1 MVPKGGFKR
10 RVRELWGLFGWLW
23 GSSKEGTGSCGHLY
37 MGSKCMCEGWVRAW
51 PRKDDLCFLLFL
63 TVAWWQYRAG
73 NKTECFISAVGGDM
87 YTVHC
92 SKYIDTS
99 VMLKQYYFSNFQ
111 FSLFYF
117 GFHYFTSHIYNI
129 HIHYMSRFSPWQWK
143 VLIYLACGECSRW
156 SLVSLCLLPALTNH
170 SLLQQR
176 FLAVCTL
183 F

>member
-1 MVPKGGFKR
+1 MYVWGVGKGIGQERTTFAFFSSS
-10 RVRELWGLFGWLW
+10 LWPGGNTEQEIKQNALFPLLGMIC
-23 GSSKEGTGSCGHLY
+23 TLY
-37 MGSKCMCEGWVRAW
+37 IAQS
-51 PRKDDLCFLLFL
+51 
-63 TVAWWQYRAG
+63 T
-73 NKTECFISAVGGDM
+73 
-87 YTVHC
+87 
-92 SKYIDTS
+92 IDTS

-176 FLAVCTL
+176 FFSCLYTVL
-183 F
+183 KIVGRFP